1 MRETQVELPRRL
13 NFFER
18 SCCLGWAWS
27 YPMTECDW
35 EYRSGSCDDS
45 KLLMMVLTQQPSL
58 APLAIETI
66 PFGRG
71 ARHPPSVCIT

>member
-1 MRETQVELPRRL
+1 
-13 NFFER
+13 
-18 SCCLGWAWS
+18 
-27 YPMTECDW
+27 MTECDW
-35 EYRSGSCDDS
+35 EYRAGSCDDS